1 MLNKLNQQLMSF
13 QKRRHQ
19 AQVFSLVNSTKHLK
33 YKLFKFS
40 TVSSRQYKQM
50 ELFLT
55 HAMKPLITKL
65 NIVMKEKYTPTT
77 FMNTDAK
84 TIKVL
89 AKEWANRSREQ
100 NREPRKSRS
109 TDL

>member
-1 MLNKLNQQLMSF
+1 
-13 QKRRHQ
+13 
-19 AQVFSLVNSTKHLK
+19 
-33 YKLFKFS
+33 
-40 TVSSRQYKQM
+40 M

-55 HAMKPLITKL
+55 HAMKPLIKKL
-65 NIVMKEKYTPTT
+65 NIVMKEKYTPTS

-109 TDL
+109 TDLWQTIKWRKDSLLINVARTTGHSDAENKNRSRHSSYIFHKN